1 MTDNDIYQRQQELD
15 LNPPHTVTVVGVGG
29 VGSWVALDLAL
40 AGVQK
45 IYLVDHDHIETHNLN
60 RTPFKESQVE
70 DDKVT
75 AVTELISE
83 RRIDAEPVPITE
95 RIEELAGTFREE
107 ITSNPIIDCRD
118 SADPLGDELDEQVV
132 LTAGYD
138 GLEFTLHTN
147 PDYDQIWGDE
157 DTEYETV
164 PSFIAPPQFLA
175 SIVTSIV
182 CSPDLRNDEEN
193 YTTQDMR
200 DLIQGL
206 FESEEVD
213 NSTQNMEDGHGIELT
228 EAEKK
233 EFEFMEDYT
242 FDMAEQVDEDVLT
255 SMTSKVRDGITV
267 VGDEE

>member
-1 MTDNDIYQRQQELD
+1 MTGDDIYQRQQELE

-60 RTPFKESQVE
+60 RTPFKEEQVGM
-70 DDKVT
+70 DKAK
-75 AVTELISE
+75 AVTQLISE

-95 RIEELAGTFREE
+95 RIEETAGTFKEE
-107 ITSNPIIDCRD
+107 ICSNPVIDCRD
-118 SADPLGDELDEQVV
+118 SSDPLGDDIDDQVV

-138 GLEFTLHTN
+138 GFEFTLHTN

-164 PSFIAPPQFLA
+164 PSFIAPPQFIA

-182 CSPDLRNDEEN
+182 SSPDLRNAEEQ

-200 DLIQGL
+200 DVIRDL
-206 FESEEVD
+206 FD
-213 NSTQNMEDGHGIELT
+213 NSTPNTEDGNDQEEET
-228 EAEKK
+228 
-233 EFEFMEDYT
+233 
-242 FDMAEQVDEDVLT
+242 DEDEEEYEEEE
-255 SMTSKVRDGITV
+255 G
-267 VGDEE
+267 GDEE

>member
-1 MTDNDIYQRQQELD
+1 MTDDIYQRQQTLD

-60 RTPFKESQVE
+60 RTPFKEEQVE
-70 DDKVT
+70 QDKTV
-75 AVTELISE
+75 ALTELISE
-83 RRIDAEPVPITE
+83 RRIDAEAIPITE
-95 RIEELAGTFREE
+95 RIEETASTFRDE

-118 SADPLGDELDEQVV
+118 SADSLGEELDNQIV

-138 GLEFTLHTN
+138 GFEFTLHTN
-147 PDYDQIWGDE
+147 PDYNEIWGDE

-175 SIVTSIV
+175 SIITTLV
-182 CSPDLRNDEEN
+182 CNPDLRTGEEQ

-200 DLIQGL
+200 TVIEEL
-206 FESEEVD
+206 FEQEEDD
-213 NSTQNMEDGHGIELT
+213 NPTVNIGDGHSIAEDVDITLGNETLY
-228 EAEKK
+228 EAE
-233 EFEFMEDYT
+233 T
-242 FDMAEQVDEDVLT
+242 VD
-255 SMTSKVRDGITV
+255 ITTLQ
-267 VGDEE
+267 EEGETY